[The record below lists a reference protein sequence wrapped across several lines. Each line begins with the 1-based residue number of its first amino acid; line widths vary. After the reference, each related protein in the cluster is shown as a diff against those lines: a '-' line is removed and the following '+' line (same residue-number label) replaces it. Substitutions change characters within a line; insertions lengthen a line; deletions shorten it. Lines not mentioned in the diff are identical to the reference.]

1 MKVAIL
7 SESPADEA
15 AVRILVGSILGR
27 ETRHA
32 DLPPIRTRG
41 WPSVRRVT
49 PSVLRDLHYQ
59 TDADALVIVADADTS
74 PLHNATHGEYAEAE
88 SRCRLC
94 QLRKKVAQ
102 AQKDLSPVTGR
113 QRVQTAIG
121 IAVPAIEAWY
131 LCDVDPQ
138 VNEARW
144 IQLPDNQKNVH
155 YKNQLKHDVYR
166 TERPSMEI
174 KTQRAVE
181 AAQRVGQLLHLLEQW
196 FPNGFAPLANDVHRW
211 NPA

>member
-27 ETRHA
+27 ETRQV
-32 DLPPIRTRG
+32 DLPPMRTRG
-41 WPSVRRVT
+41 WPYVRGVT
-49 PSVLRDLHYQ
+49 PRVLRYLHYQ
-59 TDADALVIVADADTS
+59 TDADALVIVADADHS

-88 SRCRLC
+88 SGCRLC
-94 QLRKKVAQ
+94 QLREEVVRAQ
-102 AQKDLSPVTGR
+102 NGLSPVTDR

-121 IAVPAIEAWY
+121 IAAPAIEAWY
-131 LCDVDPQ
+131 RCVVDPQ
-138 VNEARW
+138 VHEAAWLQR
-144 IQLPDNQKNVH
+144 PHNQTYVP
-155 YKNQLKHDVYR
+155 YKNRLKHDVYR
-166 TERPSMEI
+166 TERPSMEC

-181 AAQRVGQLLHLLEQW
+181 EAQHVGQQLPLLEQL
-196 FPNGFAPLANDVHRW
+196 FPNGFAPLANDVRRW